1 MGSAVPDSFAA
12 VGALFNPA
20 LSWSGGAAGGSVSE
34 TSSGLDASS
43 DAVSETLAAAAGT
56 GIGGVWL
63 FASVCFFRVPPLDPF
78 QAPVLFGLLGLC
90 PAPTWLRRGP
100 GPNVLTFALEGG
112 PRFAFGLSS

>member
-1 MGSAVPDSFAA
+1 MGVLFVGYAVPDSFAA

-20 LSWSGGAAGGSVSE
+20 LSGSSGAAGGSVSE

-63 FASVCFFRVPPLDPF
+63 FASVCFFAF
-78 QAPVLFGLLGLC
+78 HHSTLFK
-90 PAPTWLRRGP
+90 
-100 GPNVLTFALEGG
+100 
-112 PRFAFGLSS
+112 PRFFLGFLVFVQPQLGSEGVQAQMF